1 MIRSLWL
8 VTITLLSAATLCS
21 SQSSVQAQ
29 DWPQRNVRLILP
41 FGAGSATDSAARLL
55 GERLSARWGKAVVVE
70 NRPGGDALVAINA
83 FVSAADDHV
92 LLYASSASFMA
103 HPYTQER
110 VPYDLERDLQPI
122 ARVSH
127 TVLSI
132 GVPAATEFKTIAD
145 FVAGARAAPDKYNV
159 AGAAGVPEFTLDAF
173 VKTQNLKVTK
183 VPYRDVVQAGRDLGE
198 NRIQFLVSSYAV
210 VRPLIEANKV
220 RVVALGGRERSKV
233 VPHIPSVVESGFPE
247 LAVQTTSGFYG
258 PAGMSLQL
266 RKRIAEDVIAAASDV
281 TISQRIAATGQ
292 DMVPAGPE
300 ELAQTLR
307 QQAAQ
312 AAAVAKVLGL
322 QRKN

>member
-1 MIRSLWL
+1 
-8 VTITLLSAATLCS
+8 
-21 SQSSVQAQ
+21 
-29 DWPQRNVRLILP
+29 
-41 FGAGSATDSAARLL
+41 
-55 GERLSARWGKAVVVE
+55 
-70 NRPGGDALVAINA
+70 
-83 FVSAADDHV
+83 
-92 LLYASSASFMA
+92 
-103 HPYTQER
+103 
-110 VPYDLERDLQPI
+110 
-122 ARVSH
+122 
-127 TVLSI
+127 
-132 GVPAATEFKTIAD
+132 
-145 FVAGARAAPDKYNV
+145 
-159 AGAAGVPEFTLDAF
+159 
-173 VKTQNLKVTK
+173 
-183 VPYRDVVQAGRDLGE
+183 
-198 NRIQFLVSSYAV
+198 VSSYAV

-266 RKRIAEDVIAAASDV
+266 RKRIAEDVIAAASDA

>member
-21 SQSSVQAQ
+21 SQSSVLAQ

>member
-1 MIRSLWL
+1 MFRSLRL
-8 VTITLLSAATLCS
+8 VALALLSLAALPS

-122 ARVSH
+122 ARISH

-266 RKRIAEDVIAAASDV
+266 RKRIAEDVIAAASDA